1 MGNFHVKTQKSTDF
15 AHTFSKNYIFFVFF
29 NKDYTFYTK
38 NLFIR
43 PKNCFQS
50 ILYKERCKKFG
61 KNQFS
66 SNIFTFLIVAHQ
78 NFEYSLRILANFGK
92 FSRKN
97 SKIYGFC
104 PYVFKKVVFFFVF
117 SNKDYAFYTKNLFIR
132 SKNCV
137 QSIFYNERCKEFRK
151 KQFFSKR
158 FTFLSVIRQN
168 FEYNLRILV
177 NFGKFSRK
185 NSKSMDFAYTFSK
198 KYRFFFFVFF
208 NKDYTFYT
216 KNLFI
221 RPKNC
226 VQSILYKERCKKFRK
241 NQFFSNIFTFLS
253 VTRQNFEYNLR
264 ILANFGKFSCKNS
277 KIYGFP
283 TYVLKKLGSFLVFFN
298 KDYTFYT
305 KNLFI
310 RPKNCFQSILY
321 KERYKKF
328 CKNQFFSNIF
338 TFLSVT
344 LQNLE
349 DNLRILANFGKFS
362 RKNSEIYGF
371 RPYVLKN
378 HVFFC
383 IF

>member
-1 MGNFHVKTQKSTDF
+1 MYNERCKKFRKNQFFSNIFTFLSVTHQKFEYNLRILGNFGK
-15 AHTFSKNYIFFVFF
+15 FSCKNSKIYGFRPYILKKLHFFVFF

-50 ILYKERCKKFG
+50 ILYKERCKKFR

-66 SNIFTFLIVAHQ
+66 CNIFTFLIVAHQ

-97 SKIYGFC
+97 SKIYGFR
-104 PYVFKKVVFFFVF
+104 PYVFKKLQV
-117 SNKDYAFYTKNLFIR
+117 
-132 SKNCV
+132 
-137 QSIFYNERCKEFRK
+137 
-151 KQFFSKR
+151 
-158 FTFLSVIRQN
+158 
-168 FEYNLRILV
+168 
-177 NFGKFSRK
+177 
-185 NSKSMDFAYTFSK
+185 
-198 KYRFFFFVFF
+198 FFFVFF

-226 VQSILYKERCKKFRK
+226 VQSILYKERCKEFRK

-264 ILANFGKFSCKNS
+264 ILANFGKFSRKNS
-277 KIYGFP
+277 KIYGFRP
-283 TYVLKKLGSFLVFFN
+283 YVFKKLHFFVFFN

-310 RPKNCFQSILY
+310 RLKNCVQSIFY
-321 KERYKKF
+321 
-328 CKNQFFSNIF
+328 N
-338 TFLSVT
+338 
-344 LQNLE
+344 
-349 DNLRILANFGKFS
+349 
-362 RKNSEIYGF
+362 
-371 RPYVLKN
+371 
-378 HVFFC
+378 
-383 IF
+383 